1 MFSHRHARGLHH
13 PTAKQGGIGLL
24 ALLAGAAAVWAVGSL
39 ISDIKPSD
47 SARKERQKGRRIG
60 SGAPDEAKSAVVGRT
75 VTIHRPKA
83 ELYDAWRDFA
93 RLPEFLENVESIAV
107 LDETRS
113 RWTVT
118 GPAGTSFE
126 FFSVITEDRPGEV
139 IAWTSEPDADVRNS
153 GRVEFRDAPGGR
165 GTEVKAT
172 IAYEPP
178 GGPLGQIFAKML
190 QREPGLQVRR
200 DLKRFKQLMETGE
213 IAVAASRRAES

>member
-1 MFSHRHARGLHH
+1 MLNHRHHRTSYQ
-13 PTAKQGGIGLL
+13 PTARQGGIGLL
-24 ALLAGAAAVWAVGSL
+24 AVLAGAAAVWALGSL
-39 ISDIKPSD
+39 VSDIRSPGSGR
-47 SARKERQKGRRIG
+47 SGGQKGRRIG

-75 VTIHRPKA
+75 VTIHRPKQ

-107 LDETRS
+107 LDDTRS
-113 RWTVT
+113 RWTVK

-126 FFSVITEDRPGEV
+126 FVSVVTEDRPGEV

-178 GGPLGQIFAKML
+178 GGPLGQIFAKAL

-213 IAVAASRRAES
+213 IAVAASQRAES